1 MLKSEIYVP
10 VNRRNTAFS
19 VVILLFLILFVKLY
33 TLMIH
38 SYEEFRNKADYNRIR
53 PVITY
58 APRGNIYDRN
68 GSVLAANSSV
78 YTISVIRDELTD
90 TENELSQVSGYLN
103 IPVKTLKKNMKKYG
117 RGRFLPS
124 RIARDVKVETLSL
137 VEEHKNELPGVLYST
152 LPVRY
157 YPMQDSIR
165 ASHLLGY
172 LREIGPSELS
182 RKDGRGYVGGDFI
195 GASGLE
201 YFYESHL
208 IGDKGHYYQQVDAL
222 GREAGEV
229 SDREPIPA
237 IPGNDLYLTIE
248 SKLQADVEKT
258 LEGLKASSVV
268 LNALTGEVLAM
279 VSKPDFRL
287 SDFAGFMEDEEWQRF
302 QNSKEDLLLNRAI
315 TGRYPPGSAMKLVT
329 AIAGLEEKLTNLDW
343 TVECT
348 GSYYYGD
355 RVFRCWKEEGH
366 GKVNISKAVKE
377 SCNIYFYQ
385 LIQRMDID
393 IWYKYANLFGFGSKT
408 GIDLPQEKSGIAP
421 NRKFMNRKYGK
432 RGWTSGTLLNIS
444 IGQGDLLVTPLQ
456 MSRFAAIL
464 ATKGKNI
471 APWLAS
477 RPNAQAKKISFKK
490 STWDLIHEMMF
501 NVVNTP
507 GGTAYS
513 SRIASTS
520 IEFYGKTGTAQNP
533 RGEAHAWFIG
543 FATKGSQTISISV
556 IVENGGTGGS
566 VAAPVASKI
575 VQNYFN
581 ESEAQELVIK

>member
-68 GSVLAANSSV
+68 GNVLAANSSV

-165 ASHLLGY
+165 ASHVLGY
-172 LREIGPSELS
+172 LREIGPSDLS

-348 GSYYYGD
+348 GSYHYGD

>member
-68 GSVLAANSSV
+68 GNVLAANSSV

-137 VEEHKNELPGVLYST
+137 IEEHKNELPGVIYST

-165 ASHLLGY
+165 ASHVLGY

-348 GSYYYGD
+348 GSYHYGD

>member
-68 GSVLAANSSV
+68 GNVLAANSSV

-137 VEEHKNELPGVLYST
+137 IEEHKNELPGVIYST

-165 ASHLLGY
+165 ASHVLGY

-302 QNSKEDLLLNRAI
+302 QNSREDLLLNRAI

-348 GSYYYGD
+348 GSYHYGD

>member
-68 GSVLAANSSV
+68 GNVLAANSSV
-78 YTISVIRDELTD
+78 YAISVIRDELTN

-137 VEEHKNELPGVLYST
+137 IEEHKNELPGVIYST

-172 LREIGPSELS
+172 LREIGPSDLS

-302 QNSKEDLLLNRAI
+302 QNSREDLLLNRAI

-348 GSYYYGD
+348 GSYHYGD